1 MKRKTVIL
9 FILRFTK
16 LAFSVVG
23 LSLAAKY
30 FGISLDR
37 DMWLIALNCIVVVNL
52 AIWGP
57 INETFRAKF
66 VILREEQGETKV
78 LARARSLLAVTMVIS
93 LFLVGCIVAFPYPI
107 ARLLAPAYNTDQI
120 NALVMMLLIVAPS
133 LLFDQFS
140 QLGISILNAYDSFF
154 VPEISNC
161 IAALVNILSM
171 VLLAPHIG
179 IYALAV
185 SYYIG
190 LVLMLSLIAY
200 QIRSRKIPV
209 FFSFRHINLADFK
222 PFFVYALP
230 FFIPYFFIQVNFL
243 VEKSLGNILGEGVVS
258 ILDYSRKFVDIPINV
273 LTSVL
278 LTMLVPVLSAH
289 YAKRDTAGF
298 LRDFRQIYQFG
309 LLIVTALIAFFCS
322 SGVELIGLIL
332 YHKGQLSH
340 DAIVRISTLSNYY
353 AWSALITFIYIIF
366 GLALLATNKGKIY
379 AFFGVIAQLIM
390 IGLNFIYYRSFGAFT
405 FPLSFIIAHSFS
417 AIALFSCFPYNRR
430 ILLVT
435 TVKYA
440 FYLALVI
447 TGIYLLD
454 DLLADHPNEFITLA
468 VNGCLIVML
477 MLIFLFVLR
486 LEERLFISTYW
497 RKLLRVVRKH
507 KSNARED

>member
-1 MKRKTVIL
+1 
-9 FILRFTK
+9 

-30 FGISLDR
+30 FGVSLER

-66 VILREEQGETKV
+66 VILREEQGEVQV
-78 LARARSLLAVTMVIS
+78 LARARSLLTVTMIIS

-107 ARLLAPAYNTDQI
+107 ARLLAPAYDTEQI
-120 NALVMMLLIVAPS
+120 SALVLMLAIVAPS

-161 IAALVNILSM
+161 IAALVNIASM
-171 VLLAPHIG
+171 VLLAPYIG

-190 LVLMLSLIAY
+190 LILMLSLIVS
-200 QIRSRKIPV
+200 QIRLRKIPV
-209 FFSFRHINLADFK
+209 FFKFHRVNLADFK
-222 PFFVYALP
+222 PFFLYALP

-278 LTMLVPVLSAH
+278 LTMLVPVLSGH
-289 YAKRDTAGF
+289 FAKRDTVGF
-298 LRDFRQIYQFG
+298 LRDFRQVYQFG

-322 SGVELIGLIL
+322 SAVELIGLIL
-332 YHKGQLSH
+332 YHKGQISH
-340 DAIVRISTLSNYY
+340 SAITQIGTLSTYY
-353 AWSALITFIYIIF
+353 AWSALVSFFYIIF

-390 IGLNFIYYRSFGAFT
+390 IALNFIYYKTFGAYT
-405 FPLSFIIAHSFS
+405 FPLSFIVAHSFS
-417 AIALFSCFPYNRR
+417 AIALFMCFPYNRR
-430 ILLVT
+430 MLFAITLKYVVYLV
-435 TVKYA
+435 
-440 FYLALVI
+440 LVVI
-447 TGIYLLD
+447 GVYLLD
-454 DLLADHPNEFITLA
+454 ALIADHLNELITLA
-468 VNGCLIVML
+468 INGFMIVTL
-477 MLIFLFVLR
+477 MVTLLFILR
-486 LEERLFISTYW
+486 LEERLFVSTYW
-497 RKLLRVVRKH
+497 RKMIGLVRKY
-507 KSNARED
+507 KSNGEEG